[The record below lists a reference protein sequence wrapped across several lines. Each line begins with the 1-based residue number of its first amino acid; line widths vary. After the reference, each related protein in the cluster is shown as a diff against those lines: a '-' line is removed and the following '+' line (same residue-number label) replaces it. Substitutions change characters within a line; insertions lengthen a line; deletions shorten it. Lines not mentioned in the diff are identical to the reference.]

1 MDTGAECNVLPVKDR
16 ALNAAKFTEPS
27 RNKLDETNQQQTHRL
42 FAASSCMAN
51 VYLSKTVR
59 KNYNKQIYYNYKL
72 LQYIMI

>member
-1 MDTGAECNVLPVKDR
+1 MSLPRTNGHSLKQGRVFTVKDR

-59 KNYNKQIYYNYKL
+59 KNYNKQ
-72 LQYIMI
+72 